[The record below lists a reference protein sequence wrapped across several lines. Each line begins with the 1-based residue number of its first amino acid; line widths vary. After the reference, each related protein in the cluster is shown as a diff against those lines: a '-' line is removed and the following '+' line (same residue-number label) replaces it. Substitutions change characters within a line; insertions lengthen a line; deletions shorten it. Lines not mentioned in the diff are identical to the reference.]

1 LFLTPCFG
9 LDGADVTDAVATARR
24 AGVIVRM
31 VTGDN
36 IQTAKAIARQCG
48 ILTEGGVAVEGPA
61 LRRMTPAQLDAIL
74 PDLQASRVPITRPLS
89 SPYLVPI

>member
-1 LFLTPCFG
+1 M
-9 LDGADVTDAVATARR
+9 TDAVATARR

-74 PDLQASRVPITRPLS
+74 PDLQVSPIYCTALATALS
-89 SPYLVPI
+89 SSI